1 MHFEDKNIH
10 STKLSQ
16 MEVLRE
22 QKLILS
28 HFSRLG
34 VQHAGSFG
42 LCGSH
47 RTVSSCG
54 LPSVLEHPCVF
65 VLFLKKIF
73 IEIWLIY
80 NIVLLSLY
88 SKMAQLYTAIHS
100 FLILFSIMVYLR
112 ILNILNI
119 VLCTVPLN
127 HVVCTLWGHTEL
139 GTTEA
144 T

>member
-47 RTVSSCG
+47 RTVSSRG
-54 LPSVLEHPCVF
+54 FPSVLEHPCVF
-65 VLFLKKIF
+65 VLFLKKFF

-119 VLCTVPLN
+119 ILCTVP
-127 HVVCTLWGHTEL
+127 
-139 GTTEA
+139 
-144 T
+144 

>member
-88 SKMAQLYTAIHS
+88 RKMAQLYTAIHS

-119 VLCTVPLN
+119 VLCTVP
-127 HVVCTLWGHTEL
+127 
-139 GTTEA
+139 
-144 T
+144 

>member
-1 MHFEDKNIH
+1 MHFEDKNFH

-28 HFSRLG
+28 RFSRLG
-34 VQHAGSFG
+34 VQHVGSFG
-42 LCGSH
+42 LCSGH
-47 RTVSSCG
+47 RMVFSLG

-100 FLILFSIMVYLR
+100 F
-112 ILNILNI
+112 
-119 VLCTVPLN
+119 
-127 HVVCTLWGHTEL
+127 
-139 GTTEA
+139 
-144 T
+144 

>member
-28 HFSRLG
+28 GFLRLG
-34 VQHAGSFG
+34 VQHMGSFG
-42 LCGSH
+42 LCGGH
-47 RTVSSCG
+47 RTVSSRG
-54 LPSVLEHPCVF
+54 LPSVLEHPCVS

-119 VLCTVPLN
+119 VLCTVP
-127 HVVCTLWGHTEL
+127 
-139 GTTEA
+139 
-144 T
+144 

>member
-34 VQHAGSFG
+34 VQHTGSFG

-119 VLCTVPLN
+119 VLCTVP
-127 HVVCTLWGHTEL
+127 
-139 GTTEA
+139 
-144 T
+144 

>member
-47 RTVSSCG
+47 RAVSSCG

-119 VLCTVPLN
+119 VLCTVP
-127 HVVCTLWGHTEL
+127 
-139 GTTEA
+139 
-144 T
+144 

>member
-28 HFSRLG
+28 RFSRLG
-34 VQHAGSFG
+34 VQHVGSFG
-42 LCGSH
+42 LCSGH
-47 RTVSSCG
+47 HTVFSLG

-65 VLFLKKIF
+65 VHFLKNFF

-100 FLILFSIMVYLR
+100 F
-112 ILNILNI
+112 
-119 VLCTVPLN
+119 
-127 HVVCTLWGHTEL
+127 
-139 GTTEA
+139 
-144 T
+144 

>member
-119 VLCTVPLN
+119 VLCTVP
-127 HVVCTLWGHTEL
+127 
-139 GTTEA
+139 
-144 T
+144 